1 MDFLEQ
7 LKKTA
12 ADVAQTVAE
21 KSNEVVEVS
30 KIKYAIHDLSGD
42 VKKLYLEL
50 GKLAYEELKES
61 SALTDDMQIKCE
73 IIEAKLAK
81 IDAMRKKEKQIK
93 SVVTCPSCGRECGDS
108 DEKCPYC
115 GADIAVRVDAET
127 DDISDDGEE

>member
-12 ADVAQTVAE
+12 ADVAQMVAE

-81 IDAMRKKEKQIK
+81 IDALRKKEKQIK
-93 SVVTCPSCGRECGDS
+93 SVAYNRH
-108 DEKCPYC
+108 
-115 GADIAVRVDAET
+115 
-127 DDISDDGEE
+127 